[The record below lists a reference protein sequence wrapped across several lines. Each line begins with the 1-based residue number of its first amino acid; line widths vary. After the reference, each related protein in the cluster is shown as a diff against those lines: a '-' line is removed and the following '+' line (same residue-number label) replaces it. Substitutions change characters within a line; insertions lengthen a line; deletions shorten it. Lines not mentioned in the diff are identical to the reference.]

1 MPDAG
6 RTEHAARLQ
15 MNVEAWCINVAAHYV
30 RKARGDMRF
39 VRSLVR
45 REPYVWVDANH
56 GTARRE
62 RVGNQLWADLTEPRS
77 EVSDECEHR
86 LTNVAFVAYT
96 IRLEPFALVV
106 APQFLQEAEQV
117 TAEMRLLH
125 RQHLFAFEA
134 PRRRVRR
141 RG

>member
-15 MNVEAWCINVAAHYV
+15 MNVEAWCMNVAAHYL

-45 REPYVWVDANH
+45 REPYVSVDAKH
-56 GTARRE
+56 RTARRT
-62 RVGNQLWADLTEPRS
+62 RVGNQLWADLPEPRS

-86 LTNVAFVAYT
+86 LTNVAFVACT
-96 IRLEPFALVV
+96 IRLEPFAPVV

-125 RQHLFAFEA
+125 RQQSFAFEA